1 MTTPPTDREI
11 YERILEEERELR
23 FETFGPDDAWQLGTI
38 LVGLAREV
46 AAPLA
51 IGIRLG
57 VQRMFHAALPGATAD
72 NDAWIERKAL
82 VVEHY
87 GHASL
92 AIGAR
97 YRAEGRD
104 FDVHSRR
111 DPHLFGAF
119 GGAFPLRIGDTI
131 VGVVGVSGLPQE
143 DDHALVVRA
152 LRALRASTTG

>member
-1 MTTPPTDREI
+1 MTTTPTDREI
-11 YERILEEERELR
+11 YDRILDEELELR
-23 FETFGPDDAWQLGTI
+23 FSTFGPTEAWELGSI
-38 LVGLAREV
+38 LVRLARE
-46 AAPLA
+46 ASAPLA

-57 VQRMFHAALPGATAD
+57 VQRVFHAALPGATAD
-72 NDAWIERKAL
+72 NDAWIDRKSL

-104 FDVHSRR
+104 FDIDSRR
-111 DPHLFGAF
+111 DPYRFGAF
-119 GGAFPLRIGDTI
+119 GGAFPLRIGETI

-143 DDHALVVRA
+143 EDHALVVRG
-152 LRALRASTTG
+152 LRELRASTPV